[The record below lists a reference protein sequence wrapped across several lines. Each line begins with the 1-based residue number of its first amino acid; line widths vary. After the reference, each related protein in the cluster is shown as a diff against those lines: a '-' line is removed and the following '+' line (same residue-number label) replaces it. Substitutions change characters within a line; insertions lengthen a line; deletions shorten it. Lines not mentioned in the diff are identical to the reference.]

1 MGRWWEYD
9 AGPSIKVPEPEGDG
23 RTEAG
28 VFCFAGSFVA
38 WVVMIVSFLLRA
50 WAICW
55 SAIAVGLVLSLVGI
69 WAFKD
74 RAPKRV
80 IE

>member
-9 AGPSIKVPEPEGDG
+9 AGPAIKVPARESDA

-28 VFCFAGSFVA
+28 MFCFAASLVA
-38 WVVMIVSFLLRA
+38 WVVMVASLLLRA
-50 WAICW
+50 WAVCW
-55 SAIAVGLVLSLVGI
+55 SAIAIGLVLSIVGI